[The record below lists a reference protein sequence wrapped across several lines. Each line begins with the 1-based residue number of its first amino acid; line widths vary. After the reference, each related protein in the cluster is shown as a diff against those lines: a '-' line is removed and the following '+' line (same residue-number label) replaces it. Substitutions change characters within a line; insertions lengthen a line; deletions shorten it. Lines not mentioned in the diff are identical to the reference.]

1 MPPIT
6 RSGRR
11 GRRGGANNN
20 PPMEQGRVEPVA
32 EEAVVVQPV
41 QQSVQA
47 VVVPPPAVP
56 VYAPPNVDQVLLSVS
71 SYVISKVLCIA
82 YARSINLG
90 RKDNIDLNKIVP
102 SDRNA
107 KHMVVHNFQV
117 DCMLKRLHQ
126 SLFGQRYDKG
136 NWDILLNGLVRAR
149 WAELGMGWKPPILDA
164 GRRSF

>member
-1 MPPIT
+1 M
-6 RSGRR
+6 
-11 GRRGGANNN
+11 
-20 PPMEQGRVEPVA
+20 
-32 EEAVVVQPV
+32 
-41 QQSVQA
+41 
-47 VVVPPPAVP
+47 PPPAVP
-56 VYAPPNVDQVLLSVS
+56 VYAPPNVDQVLLSIS

-102 SDRNA
+102 SDRDT

-136 NWDILLNGLVRAR
+136 NLGYPIKWFSSCQMGGTRNGVEATNF
-149 WAELGMGWKPPILDA
+149 
-164 GRRSF
+164 GRRKAQFLSLAPRSEESEKAGF

>member
-1 MPPIT
+1 M
-6 RSGRR
+6 
-11 GRRGGANNN
+11 
-20 PPMEQGRVEPVA
+20 
-32 EEAVVVQPV
+32 
-41 QQSVQA
+41 
-47 VVVPPPAVP
+47 
-56 VYAPPNVDQVLLSVS
+56 YS

-136 NWDILLNGLVRAR
+136 NLGYPIKWFSSCQMDGTRNG
-149 WAELGMGWKPPILDA
+149 AEA
-164 GRRSF
+164 TNFGRRKAQFLSLAPRSEESEKAGF